1 MVTLTPRRLARG
13 SCQHVNTGMQRL
25 AGTRGQPRAEIL
37 ASWRVRVPLN
47 TDFDF
52 ETCVLVSEHGNCKN
66 AVWFCVKY
74 SVSGLRYMYPNFTDR
89 NVPGVQGIDSC

>member
-1 MVTLTPRRLARG
+1 MTLTPRHPARG
-13 SCQHVNTGMQRL
+13 RCQHVNAGTQRL
-25 AGTRGQPRAEIL
+25 AGTRGQLRAEIL
-37 ASWRVRVPLN
+37 ASWRARAPLN
-47 TDFDF
+47 ADFDF
-52 ETCVLVSEHGNCKN
+52 ETLVLVSEHGNCKN

>member
-1 MVTLTPRRLARG
+1 MTLTPRHPARG
-13 SCQHVNTGMQRL
+13 RCQHVNAGTQCL
-25 AGTRGQPRAEIL
+25 AGTCGQLRAEIL
-37 ASWRVRVPLN
+37 ASWRARAPLN

-89 NVPGVQGIDSC
+89 NVPGVQGINSC